1 MAGLKPSMCRGLL
14 CRGFSVLRG
23 PTWWC
28 HLAQAVSEEPTL
40 FKLLLFKKES
50 HRANLQR
57 RKHCFKP
64 SLKWRR
70 SCEVDSC
77 EVDHRKI
84 ILSHIESNNFHL
96 KKRYRGKANNVY
108 SVHVLSCSVMSDSAI
123 PWTVAHPAPR
133 SMGFSRQEYWS
144 GLPCLPPGELPDPG
158 IKLISPSLQAHSLP
172 SGHQGS
178 RNNVYW
184 PALIVCDVIPYC
196 V

>member
-108 SVHVLSCSVMSDSAI
+108 SVPFSYHVPRTLGFWII
-123 PWTVAHPAPR
+123 PTQERGSKRRRERVSLNR
-133 SMGFSRQEYWS
+133 LCFLKIFSHNY
-144 GLPCLPPGELPDPG
+144 
-158 IKLISPSLQAHSLP
+158 IS
-172 SGHQGS
+172 
-178 RNNVYW
+178 W
-184 PALIVCDVIPYC
+184 PLCQ
-196 V
+196 